1 MLLTA
6 IPKIALFESLKDLIT
21 SYPSPKKL
29 CQSLLAHLYEVLN
42 NTLPKHPQAI
52 LLLASRFLE
61 SQGEEFVE
69 GLRSANEELLTR
81 IKDND
86 QEAFLEVYANFIEG
100 WFLKL
105 VDDDL
110 VRLFDNNW
118 PPPDGRVRK
127 PTLWRL

>member
-6 IPKIALFESLKDLIT
+6 IPKIALFESLKDLIS

-29 CQSLLAHLYEVLN
+29 CRSLLAHLYDVLN

-69 GLRSANEELLTR
+69 GLRLANEELLTR

-110 VRLFDNNW
+110 VRLF
-118 PPPDGRVRK
+118 
-127 PTLWRL
+127 